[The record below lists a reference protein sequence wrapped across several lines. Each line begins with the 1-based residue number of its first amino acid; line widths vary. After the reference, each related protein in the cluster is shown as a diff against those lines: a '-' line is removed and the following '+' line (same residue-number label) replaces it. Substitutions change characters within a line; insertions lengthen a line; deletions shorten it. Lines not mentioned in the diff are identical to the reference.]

1 VPGAIARNPSFGM
14 AEAFMDA
21 RLTIKGG
28 DIMEFVGFIR
38 RNNPWDKD
46 GDLDNL
52 GVLEKIR
59 VAVMN
64 RID

>member
-1 VPGAIARNPSFGM
+1 M